1 MIVVTGAAGHVGRA
15 VVDRLVEAGGPVRV
29 MTRDS
34 SRLGRLPPQVEIAVA
49 DLDDPA
55 TLDAAMSG
63 GQALYL
69 MAVDEGTTQTANA
82 VRAAVDAGMSQ
93 VVQLS
98 SQGVGVEPMIA
109 ASQYHLDRE
118 RVLQE
123 SGLNST
129 ILRCGLF
136 MSNVLAW
143 ADAIRR
149 DGVVRHSTGNG
160 AFAPI
165 DPTDIGAVAAK
176 ALLDSSHGGKIYELT
191 GKDLL
196 TTSDEVE
203 ILAKVLGTS
212 IDCVDEVAT
221 EGAARMRAAGAPDSL
236 VDSLIELWTITRAG
250 ALAYTTDTVE
260 RILARPPGDFEGWCR
275 ANADAFG

>member
-55 TLDAAMSG
+55 TLDAATSG
-63 GQALYL
+63 GQAMYL
-69 MAVDEGTTQTANA
+69 MAVDEGTTQTADA
-82 VRAAVDAGMSQ
+82 VRAAVDAGMSH
-93 VVQLS
+93 VQHS
-98 SQGVGVEPMIA
+98 SLGVGVEPMIP

-143 ADAIRR
+143 VDAIRR
-149 DGVVRHSTGNG
+149 EGVARHST
-160 AFAPI
+160 
-165 DPTDIGAVAAK
+165 
-176 ALLDSSHGGKIYELT
+176 
-191 GKDLL
+191 
-196 TTSDEVE
+196 
-203 ILAKVLGTS
+203 
-212 IDCVDEVAT
+212 VD
-221 EGAARMRAAGAPDSL
+221 ARSGRAADGD
-236 VDSLIELWTITRAG
+236 VDH
-250 ALAYTTDTVE
+250 
-260 RILARPPGDFEGWCR
+260 PGH
-275 ANADAFG
+275 